1 MRTQQLRVLITG
13 HTGYIGSVMAPI
25 FRKAGH
31 EVVGMDTGYFERC
44 KLFDG
49 DDSIPCIQRDIR
61 EVERQ
66 DLEGFDAI
74 VHLAAL
80 SNDPLGDLNERGTD
94 EINNGGSV
102 RLAQMAKAAGVRRFL
117 FSSSCIMYGVS
128 QLAVVTED
136 SPLDPKTEYARSKVK
151 AEKAISALA
160 STRFSPV
167 FLRNGTVY
175 GPSPRMRFDTV
186 LNNLVGAAVATGK
199 VTVYGGGKPWRPVM
213 HVEDV
218 SRGFLRVAEAPVEQ
232 IHNQAFNLG
241 ADHLNQQV
249 IQLAEITARTVPGAQ
264 LEILN
269 QAGADQRTYWTSFEK
284 FAKAFPDFQFKW
296 NAESGAGDLYDTFRR
311 LGLTQNDFTDKKF
324 TRLKWLKHLMDTQ
337 QLDPALR
344 WQTMVMQASPK

>member
-1 MRTQQLRVLITG
+1 MTG

-31 EVVGMDTGYFERC
+31 EVVGMDTGYFDRC
-44 KLFDG
+44 TLFQG
-49 DDSIPCIQRDIR
+49 DDSIPTIQRDLR
-61 EVERQ
+61 EVEKR

-80 SNDPLGDLNERGTD
+80 SNDPLGDLNEGWTD

-102 RLAQMAKAAGVRRFL
+102 RLAQAAKAAGVRRFL

-128 QLAVVTED
+128 SLAVVTEE

-151 AEKAISALA
+151 AEEAISALA
-160 STRFSPV
+160 SPKFSPT

-186 LNNLVGAAVATGK
+186 LNNLVGSAVATGT

-218 SRGFLRVAEAPVEQ
+218 SRGFLRVLEAQVEEV
-232 IHNQAFNLG
+232 HNQAFNLG

-249 IQLAEITARTVPGAQ
+249 IQLAEITARTVPGSK
-264 LEILN
+264 LEVLN
-269 QAGADQRTYWTSFEK
+269 QAGADQRTYWTSFQK
-284 FAKAFPDFQFKW
+284 FAKTFPDFQFKW
-296 NAESGAGDLYDTFRR
+296 NAETGARDLYDTFQR
-311 LGLTQNDFTDKKF
+311 LGLTQADFTDKKF
-324 TRLKWLKHLMDTQ
+324 TRLKWLKHLLDSQ

-344 WQTMVMQASPK
+344 WQSIAMQGSPR